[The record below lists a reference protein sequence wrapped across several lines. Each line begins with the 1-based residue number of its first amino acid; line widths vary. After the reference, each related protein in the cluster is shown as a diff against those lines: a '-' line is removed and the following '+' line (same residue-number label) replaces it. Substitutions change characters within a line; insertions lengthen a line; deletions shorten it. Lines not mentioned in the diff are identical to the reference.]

1 MLHHHIHAAPMR
13 MAFISIRGR
22 LDRVGVLLSG
32 LCALHCLAG
41 LLLVAGLGLGGGVLL
56 APAIHRIGLALAI
69 AVGSVTLVLG
79 VVRHGDPVPLQV
91 GAAGIA
97 FMAFALFVGHGTAE
111 AVLTIMGVALL
122 AWAHLRNLRR
132 GF

>member
-1 MLHHHIHAAPMR
+1 MR
-13 MAFISIRGR
+13 MAFISIRNR

-56 APAIHRIGLALAI
+56 APEIHRLGLALAI

-97 FMAFALFVGHGTAE
+97 LMAFALFVGHGMAE
-111 AVLTIMGVALL
+111 AALTILGVSLL
-122 AWAHLRNLRR
+122 AWAHLRNLRHS
-132 GF
+132 F

>member
-1 MLHHHIHAAPMR
+1 MR
-13 MAFISIRGR
+13 MVFSSIRGR
-22 LDRVGVLLSG
+22 LDRVGVILSG

-41 LLLVAGLGLGGGVLL
+41 LLLVAGLGLGGQFLL
-56 APAIHRIGLALAI
+56 APEIHRVGLALAI
-69 AVGSVTLVLG
+69 VVGAATLVLG

-111 AVLTIMGVALL
+111 AALTIMGVSLL
-122 AWAHLRNLRR
+122 AWAHLRNLRH

>member
-1 MLHHHIHAAPMR
+1 MR
-13 MAFISIRGR
+13 MAFISIRNR

-56 APAIHRIGLALAI
+56 APEIHRLGLALAI

-97 FMAFALFVGHGTAE
+97 FMAFALFVGHGMAE
-111 AVLTIMGVALL
+111 AALTILGVSLL
-122 AWAHLRNLRR
+122 AWAHLRNLRHS
-132 GF
+132 F

>member
-1 MLHHHIHAAPMR
+1 MR
-13 MAFISIRGR
+13 QALLSIRGQ
-22 LDRVGVLLSG
+22 LDRVGVILSG

-41 LLLVAGLGLGGGVLL
+41 LLLVAGLGLGGQFLL
-56 APAIHRIGLALAI
+56 APEIHRVGLALAI
-69 AVGSVTLVLG
+69 VVGAATLVLG

-111 AVLTIMGVALL
+111 AALTIMGVSLL
-122 AWAHLRNLRR
+122 AWAHLRNLRH

>member
-1 MLHHHIHAAPMR
+1 MLHYHIHALTMR
-13 MAFISIRGR
+13 MALNSIRGR
-22 LDRVGVLLSG
+22 LDRIGVLLSG
-32 LCALHCLAG
+32 LCALHCVAG
-41 LLLVAGLGLGGGVLL
+41 LLLVAGLGLGGSVLL
-56 APAIHRIGLALAI
+56 APEIHRVGLALAI

-79 VVRHGDPVPLQV
+79 VVRHGDPVPLQI

-97 FMAFALFVGHGTAE
+97 FMAVALFVGHGTAE

-122 AWAHLRNLRR
+122 AAAHLRNLRH

>member
-1 MLHHHIHAAPMR
+1 MKQ
-13 MAFISIRGR
+13 AFISIRGR
-22 LDRVGVLLSG
+22 LDRVGVILSG

-41 LLLVAGLGLGGGVLL
+41 LLLVAGLGLGGGILL
-56 APAIHRIGLALAI
+56 APEIHRVGLALAI
-69 AVGSVTLVLG
+69 AVGSITLVLG

-91 GAAGIA
+91 GAAGIGL
-97 FMAFALFVGHGTAE
+97 MAVALFVGHGSAE

-122 AWAHLRNLRR
+122 AWGHVRNLRH

>member
-1 MLHHHIHAAPMR
+1 MR
-13 MAFISIRGR
+13 MAFISIRNR

-56 APAIHRIGLALAI
+56 APEIHRIGLALAI

-97 FMAFALFVGHGTAE
+97 FMAFALFVGHGMAE
-111 AVLTIMGVALL
+111 AALTILGVSLL
-122 AWAHLRNLRR
+122 AWAHLRNLRHS
-132 GF
+132 F